1 MGRRVLTV
9 SELTFH
15 QKYKRNPASFA
26 PADLDGEDL
35 LDLFA
40 SWAEGLTTS
49 DTQRGAANLGER

>member
-15 QKYKRNPASFA
+15 QKFKHNAASFA

-35 LDLFA
+35 LDIFA
-40 SWAEGLTTS
+40 S
-49 DTQRGAANLGER
+49 